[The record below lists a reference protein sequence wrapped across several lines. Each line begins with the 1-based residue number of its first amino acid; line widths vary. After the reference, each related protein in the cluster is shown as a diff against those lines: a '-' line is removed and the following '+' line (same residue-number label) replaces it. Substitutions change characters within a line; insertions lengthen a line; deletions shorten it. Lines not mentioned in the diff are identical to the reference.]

1 MSVCLRTCCKGCCD
15 SSAGFPPSLQPMS
28 PHSPC
33 ARTAAELGFVLC
45 LGRTP
50 WGERSCLRDSRID
63 LYCTDRSRIVKQSL
77 DVIAMKPEIKIE
89 VVGARRG
96 RIQHNGRRRDFGLMA
111 LCEFSH
117 VEEMHMLEMRPNC
130 ECCDRNLPAD
140 QEDAFICSFECT
152 YCRDCAERILEMVC
166 PNCGGQLVPRPCRPQ
181 AQLTK
186 HPGST
191 KRVSRSVPC
200 RSPRGAVLARSG

>member
-28 PHSPC
+28 PYSPC

-50 WGERSCLRDSRID
+50 WGERLCLRDSRID

-89 VVGARRG
+89 VG
-96 RIQHNGRRRDFGLMA
+96 RCA
-111 LCEFSH
+111 P
-117 VEEMHMLEMRPNC
+117 RPNSTQ
-130 ECCDRNLPAD
+130 RQTPRFRFNGALLILP
-140 QEDAFICSFECT
+140 
-152 YCRDCAERILEMVC
+152 R
-166 PNCGGQLVPRPCRPQ
+166 
-181 AQLTK
+181 
-186 HPGST
+186 
-191 KRVSRSVPC
+191 
-200 RSPRGAVLARSG
+200 